1 MRVAVFSAKPYDRAS
16 LPEGDR
22 EKRHHWQFWDEKLTP
37 ESARLAEG
45 AKAVCA
51 FVNDDLS
58 EPVLRALSEQG
69 TKLIAMRCAGY
80 NNVDLAAAAA
90 LGIAVGRVPAYSP
103 HAVAEH
109 ALALIMTLNRKTHR
123 AYNRVRDGNFA
134 LDGLLGFDLAGKT
147 AGVVGTG
154 LIGAVLTRI
163 LTGFG
168 CRVLAAD
175 PFPNPD
181 CLALGVE
188 YVPVDEL
195 FARSDVITLQCPL
208 TPETHHLVNDAAIA
222 MMKRGVMIVNTSR
235 GAIIDTRAAI
245 RGLKT
250 GVIGGLALDV
260 YEEES
265 GIFFEDLSG
274 QILRDDVLA
283 RLMTFPNVLIT
294 AHQGFFTREA
304 LAGIAETT
312 TLNLNAFETT
322 GVSAHPVPAG

>member
-1 MRVAVFSAKPYDRAS
+1 MRVAVFSAKPYDRTS
-16 LPEGDR
+16 LPEGDA
-22 EKRHHWQFWDEKLTP
+22 EQRHHWQFWDEKLTP
-37 ESARLAEG
+37 DSVRLAEG
-45 AKAVCA
+45 AGAVCA

-58 EPVLRALSEQG
+58 EPVLRGLAAQG
-69 TKLIAMRCAGY
+69 TKLIALRCAGY
-80 NNVDLAAAAA
+80 NNVDLGAAAAQ
-90 LGIAVGRVPAYSP
+90 GIAVGRVPAYSP

-109 ALALIMTLNRKTHR
+109 AVALIMTLNRKTHR

-134 LDGLLGFDLAGKT
+134 LDGLLGFDLSGKT

-188 YVPVDEL
+188 YVPVTEL

-208 TPETHHLVNDAAIA
+208 TPETRHLVDDAAIA
-222 MMKRGVMIVNTSR
+222 RMKRGVMIVNTSR

-312 TLNLNAFETT
+312 ARNLDAFEAT
-322 GVSAHPVPAG
+322 GVPEHPVPEA

>member
-16 LPEGDR
+16 LPEGDAD
-22 EKRHHWQFWDEKLTP
+22 KRHHWRFWDEKLTLD
-37 ESARLAEG
+37 SVRLAEG
-45 AKAVCA
+45 AGAVCA

-58 EPVLRALSEQG
+58 EPVLRALAEQG
-69 TKLIAMRCAGY
+69 TKLIALRCAGY

-90 LGIAVGRVPAYSP
+90 LGVAVGRVPAYSP

-134 LDGLLGFDLAGKT
+134 LDGLLGFDLSGKT

-154 LIGAVLTRI
+154 LIGVVLTRI

-175 PFPNPD
+175 PFPNPE

-188 YVPVDEL
+188 YVPVEEL
-195 FARSDVITLQCPL
+195 FARSDVVTLQCPL

-222 MMKRGVMIVNTSR
+222 RMKPGVMIVNTSR

-312 TLNLNAFETT
+312 ARNLDAFEAT
-322 GVSAHPVPAG
+322 GVPEHPVPEA